1 MTISVEKP
9 ADKAVT
15 IIIPAFNE
23 ASGIE
28 NVLIRLQS
36 ALEKAPF
43 IWELLVI
50 DDGSSDG
57 TSEIVKKT
65 GIKTI
70 SHSEN
75 RGYGAALKTGIRSIS
90 TQWFAIIDADG
101 TYPEEE
107 LIHLSEFMD
116 ESDMIIGSR
125 TGANVNIPLVRRPA
139 KAFITWLAGYVS
151 SRKIPDLNSGLRIMR
166 REAVL
171 KYIHLLPDGFS
182 FTSTISIAM
191 LVDGY
196 RVKYVPIN
204 YHHRKGKSKIRPI
217 YDTLNFMS
225 LIVRTIMYFRP
236 LRVFFPFSIFLFL
249 LGILV
254 LPFSYYLT
262 GRIMDSSSTILLM
275 SSVQVLALGLLAEVV
290 VRRTSS

>member
-1 MTISVEKP
+1 MENQS
-9 ADKAVT
+9 DKAIT
-15 IIIPAFNE
+15 IIIPAYNE
-23 ASGIE
+23 ATGIE
-28 NVLIRLQS
+28 NVLNRLKS
-36 ALEKAPF
+36 TLSEAPF
-43 IWELLVI
+43 KWELLVV

-57 TSEIVKKT
+57 TSEIVQKS
-65 GIKTI
+65 GIRTI
-70 SHSEN
+70 RHSEN
-75 RGYGAALKTGIRSIS
+75 RGYGAALKTGIRSS
-90 TQWFAIIDADG
+90 NTPWFAIIDADG
-101 TYPEEE
+101 TYPEDE

-116 ESDMIIGSR
+116 ESDMIIGAR
-125 TGANVNIPLVRRPA
+125 TGASVHIPLIRRPA

-166 REAVL
+166 KEAVL

-204 YHHRKGKSKIRPI
+204 YHHRKGKSKIRPV

-254 LPFSYYLT
+254 LPVSFYAT